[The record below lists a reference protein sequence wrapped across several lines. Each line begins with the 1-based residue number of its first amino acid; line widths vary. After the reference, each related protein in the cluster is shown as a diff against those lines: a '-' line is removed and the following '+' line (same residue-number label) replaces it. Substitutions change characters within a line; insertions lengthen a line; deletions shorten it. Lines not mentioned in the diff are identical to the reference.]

1 LNSGLFADKLRLKT
15 GSRSE
20 AVIDDYNTIR
30 EEFLIGL
37 KDIISTIFQD
47 DEPFV
52 KTTDLRGK
60 CPWCPYK
67 TLCMR

>member
-1 LNSGLFADKLRLKT
+1 LNSGVPADKLKLKT

-20 AVIDDYNTIR
+20 VSIDDYNTIR
-30 EEFLIGL
+30 EEFLNGL
-37 KDIISTIFQD
+37 KDIITTIFRD

-52 KTTDLRGK
+52 KTADLRGK

-67 TLCMR
+67 ILCMR